1 MTSYCIM
8 IIGFIIAAY
17 ELIYFMID
25 LFSSTWPTDNFLPFA
40 ISPYLIVLI
49 FIASFIIGKVEY
61 KLNPQ
66 NTRAKLAAKI
76 SGIAGLVIFIII
88 IAIVFLLMELLS
100 ASMD

>member
-1 MTSYCIM
+1 MFSFSIM
-8 IIGFIIAAY
+8 ILGFIIAAY

-25 LFSSTWPTDNFLPFA
+25 LFSNTWPSDNFLPFA

-49 FIASFIIGKVEY
+49 FIASFIIGQIEY
-61 KLNPQ
+61 KLNSQ

-76 SGIAGLVIFIII
+76 SGIVGLVILIII

-100 ASMD
+100 VSMD